1 MRLSATDSGVQVT
14 VRAQPKASR
23 DAIVGPHGDALK
35 IAVTAPPQAGK
46 ANQAI
51 VRLLAK
57 ALGVRRSTVRIVAGH
72 ASRDKVVAVDGL
84 TPAQVQ
90 DRLSRIIGSRKG
102 KAPR

>member
-1 MRLSATDSGVQVT
+1 MRLSATDNGVQFA

-23 DAIVGPHGDALK
+23 DAIVGLHGDALK
-35 IAVTAPPQAGK
+35 IAVTAAPQAGK

-57 ALGVRRSTVRIVAGH
+57 TLGVGRAAVRIVAGH

-84 TPAQVQ
+84 TPTQLQ
-90 DRLSRIIGSRKG
+90 EKLTRIIGSRKG